1 MKLAPAIRAEHEH
14 WDGSGYPDGLKA
26 EEIPLESRITLV
38 CDAYHAMVTDRPYR
52 ERLPVAEAVGRIEA
66 ASGTQFDPTVVAAF
80 VRLYEAGEV
89 REA

>member
-52 ERLPVAEAVGRIEA
+52 GRLPVDEAMRRLRA
-66 ASGTQFDPTVVAAF
+66 AAGTQFDPAVVEAFGRLHAAGA
-80 VRLYEAGEV
+80 VSEA
-89 REA
+89 